1 MARPSQLEAQLAEIT
16 REFVAR
22 IVMAIRS
29 ASFAEVAG
37 LGVEIPIARGS
48 QPGPGSFRGRG
59 RAAAP
64 ADEDAPRR
72 RGRRPRQTA
81 DKRAE
86 LADRIVS
93 VLSAA
98 GQPLGVR
105 ALAGEIG
112 TAADILAV
120 PLRELREQGR
130 IKKIGEKRNTTYVV

>member
-1 MARPSQLEAQLAEIT
+1 MPKISPLEAQLTEIT

-22 IVMAIRS
+22 IVSAIRS

-37 LGVEIPIARGS
+37 LGSDAQPPARRS
-48 QPGPGSFRGRG
+48 STDVAPTRPARK
-59 RAAAP
+59 AA
-64 ADEDAPRR
+64 DASEEPEVR

-86 LADRIVS
+86 LGDRIVD
-93 VLSAA
+93 VLAAA

-105 ALAGEIG
+105 ALASELG
-112 TAADILAV
+112 TAPDLLAV
-120 PLRELREQGR
+120 PLRELRDRGR